1 MLSIVRA
8 AAEDPV
14 RFVLPHSDELI
25 WGTLAFLILFTVL
38 AKVAFPSIRKVLVQ
52 RAEKIRSGLES
63 AEKSKSDADAL
74 LDQYRQQLS
83 EARGEA
89 NKIIEEGKR
98 TAEAL
103 RRDLVARAEGDAQDI
118 VARARAEVSSERD
131 RALAELRSTIGD
143 LSVQLATRVIQRELA
158 NEPAQRAY
166 IDQTIAELSA
176 LGDGKTS

>member
-1 MLSIVRA
+1 MLAVIL
-8 AAEDPV
+8 AAEEST
-14 RFVLPHSDELI
+14 RFILPHTDELI
-25 WGTLAFLILFTVL
+25 WGSVAFIILFVFL
-38 AKVAFPSIRKVLVQ
+38 AKAAFPKLRQTLDA
-52 RAEKIRSGLES
+52 RAQKIKGSLES